1 MIIKIK
7 MEDMGYNESHGFLD
21 DVSKLFGVEV
31 ERVD

>member
-7 MEDMGYNESHGFLD
+7 MEDMGYIESHMFLD
-21 DVSKLFGVEV
+21 DVSKIFGVEV